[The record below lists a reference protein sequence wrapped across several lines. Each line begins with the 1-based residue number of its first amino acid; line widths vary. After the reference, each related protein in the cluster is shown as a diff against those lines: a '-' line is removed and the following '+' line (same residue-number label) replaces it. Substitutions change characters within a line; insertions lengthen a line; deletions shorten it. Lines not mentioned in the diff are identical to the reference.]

1 MNKYSNQYSIEK
13 DLEELYKTHWFYWL
27 GIARRYELDEE
38 DTVQEAL
45 FSFWKKRDRFVRKS
59 KEETLSLIN
68 IEIYNLSRHRAR
80 VSVYYSHSVQLSEI
94 FHLSSPY
101 QTDSSDF
108 FLYGNQLK
116 ERLSKV
122 RRGRLAIFF
131 DLLYLQGLTYD
142 EILEETGLKARSN
155 LFNSYS
161 EIRRILRDELTT

>member
-1 MNKYSNQYSIEK
+1 MNRYLNQCALEK
-13 DLEELYKTHWFYWL
+13 DLEELYQSHWSYWL
-27 GIARRYELDEE
+27 GIARHYGLDEE
-38 DTVQEAL
+38 DTIQEAL

-101 QTDSSDF
+101 QTDESDF

-131 DLLYLQGLTYD
+131 DLFYLQGLDYD
-142 EILEETGLKARSN
+142 EIMERTGVQGRST
-155 LFNSYS
+155 LFNNYS

>member
-13 DLEELYKTHWFYWL
+13 DLEELYQTHWFYWL
-27 GIARRYELDEE
+27 GIARRYGLDEE

-80 VSVYYSHSVQLSEI
+80 GAAYHSQSVNLSEI
-94 FHLSSPY
+94 FHLSSSY

-108 FLYGNQLK
+108 FLYGDQLK

-122 RRGRLAIFF
+122 RRGKLATFF

-142 EILEETGLKARSN
+142 EIMEETGLKARST